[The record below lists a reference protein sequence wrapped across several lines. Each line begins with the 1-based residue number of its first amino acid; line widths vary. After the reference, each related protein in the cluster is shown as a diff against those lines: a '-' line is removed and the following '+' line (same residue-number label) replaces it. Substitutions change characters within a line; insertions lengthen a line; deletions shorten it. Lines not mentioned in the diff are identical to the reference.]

1 MTQVEKDNYKL
12 AANRKTMR
20 LAIVALLT
28 WIVALAMFA
37 AICRGAEKPAL
48 KLKRAADGTVTLAP
62 DLPAGTP
69 YEWAEFG
76 SGGTQTWG
84 ICTWIANGRP
94 KAATY
99 WFAYKLDGDIGPDPK
114 PEPDPKPTPDPKP
127 QPDPLPVAQVWLL
140 VVEETAQRTAPQAV
154 ILASPKVRT
163 AVDGRVALLDQS
175 WTLPDARQSYLD
187 AAKGKALPLMFLAPG
202 DPQTTPASK
211 AVFTGPLPVAVE
223 EMVLLIGRWQKGGGK

>member
-1 MTQVEKDNYKL
+1 M
-12 AANRKTMR
+12 
-20 LAIVALLT
+20 
-28 WIVALAMFA
+28 ALAGCCLVA
-37 AICRGAEKPAL
+37 RCEKPSL

-84 ICTWIANGRP
+84 ICTWIQAGRP

-99 WFAYKLDGDIGPDPK
+99 WFAYRLDGDIGPGPK
-114 PEPDPKPTPDPKP
+114 PEPDPKPTPDP
-127 QPDPLPVAQVWLL
+127 LPVAQVWLV

-154 ILASPKVRT
+154 VLASPKVRESV
-163 AVDGRVALLDQS
+163 AGRIMLLDQS
-175 WTLPDARQSYLD
+175 WALPDSRQSYLD
-187 AAKGKALPLMFLAPG
+187 ASKGKTLPVMFLTPG

-211 AVFTGPLPVAVE
+211 AVFTGPLPGTPDEAVTI
-223 EMVLLIGRWQKGGGK
+223 IGKWQKGGAK

>member
-1 MTQVEKDNYKL
+1 MTL
-12 AANRKTMR
+12 AGCC
-20 LAIVALLT
+20 LVA
-28 WIVALAMFA
+28 
-37 AICRGAEKPAL
+37 RGEKPTL
-48 KLKRAADGTVTLAP
+48 KLKRAADGSLQIMP

-99 WFAYKLDGDIGPDPK
+99 WFAYRLDGEIGPDPK
-114 PEPDPKPTPDPKP
+114 PEPDPKPTPE
-127 QPDPLPVAQVWLL
+127 PLPVAQVWLV

-163 AVDGRVALLDQS
+163 AVDGRIMLLDQS
-175 WTLPDARQSYLD
+175 WTLPDSRQSYLD
-187 AAKGKALPLMFLAPG
+187 AAKGKALPFMFLAPG

-211 AVFTGPLPVAVE
+211 AVFSGPLPVAVE
-223 EMVLLIGRWQKGGGK
+223 EMVLLIGKWQKGGAK